1 MSCPQDGLQE
11 SALAALLTLGLHPE
25 ELAALGR
32 QGFVARQQ
40 RSPGPPLHKLRFR
53 LEGRQRVK
61 SLGRDA
67 LLAARIQTALDG
79 LQRGRR
85 LQLVQRQLRRQAA
98 RALRSCKTQLEP
110 VLVAAGL
117 RFHGLAIRKPRCPA
131 K

>member
-1 MSCPQDGLQE
+1 MSCPQDGMQE
-11 SALAALLTLGLHPE
+11 SALAALLKLGLSPE
-25 ELAALGR
+25 ELAALAC
-32 QGFVARQQ
+32 QGFVAREQ

-53 LEGRQRVK
+53 LDGRQRVK

-98 RALRSCKTQLEP
+98 RALRSCKPQLAP
-110 VLVAAGL
+110 ALIAAGL
-117 RFHGLAIRKPRCPA
+117 KFHGWAIRKPRCPA
-131 K
+131 E